1 MNAASFVEKLSF
13 SFSGNLFP
21 QAVVLGDVGNDGDN
35 ELAIG
40 NIHGVL
46 EIKKGNILPYWKRA
60 TGLGTITCLAIGDI
74 LNKGKNY
81 LVCMNAAGLCRV
93 FDCSGPQGDEQ
104 KEDKSIKLLFT
115 QRMLANSKVLLLRD
129 IDGDGKQELAVA
141 YVDRVVRLYRY
152 APVTLSNE
160 EQGIQSTSSQLTL
173 LHKWSL
179 KGQIETI
186 ASATSMD
193 NQYYLI
199 ASQPDCTYAY
209 LMLEGK
215 NTSISSDISTDLVED
230 LVGSFGKSSFQ
241 DTKYMEASE
250 SESSAHSFK
259 NPSESRVMSRNDST
273 VEYCSLTNCR
283 TTSTMT
289 QFLNGIKITENLC
302 DSYLIFPYNPTD
314 SDDGVKELKALCTL
328 NGDILLCDQ
337 FYKPIWSGQVTHQLF
352 ALNKLDLMD
361 GGYDCVVLTA
371 WDGVTYFNDGKGDMV
386 RFNYGDNIIAF
397 VCGKYAVTPGQNVRC
412 LVYVTFNGYIDLYYN
427 VKLPT
432 RKLQSLLDK
441 LPNEAVVA
449 IDQILRKK
457 GITKDSKDYDLLK
470 RKLIGW
476 CIYGQE

>member
-1 MNAASFVEKLSF
+1 MA
-13 SFSGNLFP
+13 P
-21 QAVVLGDVGNDGDN
+21 IRIVLDN

-93 FDCSGPQGDEQ
+93 FDCSGHQGDEQ

-230 LVGSFGKSSFQ
+230 LVGSFGKSFFQ

-259 NPSESRVMSRNDST
+259 
-273 VEYCSLTNCR
+273 

-371 WDGVTYFNDGKGDMV
+371 WDGVTYFNDGKGDM
-386 RFNYGDNIIAF
+386 
-397 VCGKYAVTPGQNVRC
+397 
-412 LVYVTFNGYIDLYYN
+412 
-427 VKLPT
+427 
-432 RKLQSLLDK
+432 
-441 LPNEAVVA
+441 AVVA